1 MIDRMEHVAQLL
13 FKGERLLSLGRLADV
28 MMSRMLDDGE
38 TGIMLGE
45 NILTGQFVLCDAYLA
60 GLDMA
65 FVDGETQIA
74 LGISGHPGAE
84 DEVSQARLAR
94 LCYALA
100 SDTPVQAVIWP
111 GTDIRLPSDRFV
123 SNLAPLMD
131 SSVPPSATL
140 PDRPRGLRGL
150 TSRLLRSP

>member
-1 MIDRMEHVAQLL
+1 MIERMEHVAQLL
-13 FKGERLLSLGRLADV
+13 FRGERLLSLSRLADV
-28 MMSRMLDDGE
+28 LMSRMLEDGE
-38 TGIMLGE
+38 SGIMLGE
-45 NILTGQFVLCDAYLA
+45 NILTGQYVVCDAYLA

-111 GTDIRLPSDRFV
+111 GTDIRLPSDQFV
-123 SNLAPLMD
+123 ANLAPLLEENP
-131 SSVPPSATL
+131 SVQAYAP
-140 PDRPRGLRGL
+140 RPRGLRGL
-150 TSRLLRSP
+150 TSRLLRGS